1 MPEVAAAAIVRAGRV
16 LAARRT
22 EPARLAG
29 GWELPGGKVEPG
41 ETVEE
46 AAAREVHEELGCQI
60 VMQGRLAGS
69 EPLSAGYELT
79 VVLGRLCDGEPVPG
93 EHDLLRWLG
102 PEELDEVDWLSGD
115 VPFLPQLKS
124 ILLDGE
130 RLTGGNVS
138 GAVRIG
144 QTVRRVT
151 GPWTPAVHSLLR
163 HLHGVGFSDV
173 PKVLGIDVLGREVLT
188 FLPGRVPD
196 VDSEIVS
203 EAVLSDGMRWLRR
216 YHDAVEGVVLDG
228 PWRTTH
234 SELAPGE
241 LICHHDFAP
250 YNVVLGSSAIG
261 ERVVGVFD
269 WDMAGPGTRLDD
281 LAFAAWN
288 WVPLHGTLHGTL
300 PPPAAARRLR
310 LMADAYGSAVTAA
323 DIAQAAVPRIER
335 AGQAIAAGQAA
346 GDPGMLNLAAVGE
359 PERSA
364 RALAGLR
371 KCMPAIVAALAA
383 PPAKGSDFRARYGT
397 RGQIFAAPE

>member
-1 MPEVAAAAIVRAGRV
+1 MSAPAWRVLSNYYGRRVTMQVAAAAIVHRGRV

-41 ETVEE
+41 ETVEA
-46 AAAREVHEELGCQI
+46 AAAREVREELGCQI
-60 VMQGRLAGS
+60 VVQGRLVGS

-79 VVLGRLCDGEPVPG
+79 VVLGRLYDGEPVPG

-115 VPFLPQLKS
+115 VPFLPQLKN

-144 QTVRRVT
+144 QTVRRAT
-151 GPWTPAVHSLLR
+151 GPWTPAVHGLLR

-173 PKVLGIDVLGREVLT
+173 PKVLGIDARGREVLT

-203 EAVLSDGMRWLRR
+203 EAALSDGMRWLRR

-234 SELAPGE
+234 RRLAPGE

-250 YNVVLGSSAIG
+250 YNVVLSSSARG

-288 WVPLHGTLHGTL
+288 WVPLHGTL
-300 PPPAAARRLR
+300 PPLAAARRLR
-310 LMADAYGSAVTAA
+310 LIANAYGSAETAA

-364 RALAGLR
+364 RALDGLR
-371 KCMPAIVAALAA
+371 KRMPAIVAAAVQA
-383 PPAKGSDFRARYGT
+383 EGSDL
-397 RGQIFAAPE
+397 